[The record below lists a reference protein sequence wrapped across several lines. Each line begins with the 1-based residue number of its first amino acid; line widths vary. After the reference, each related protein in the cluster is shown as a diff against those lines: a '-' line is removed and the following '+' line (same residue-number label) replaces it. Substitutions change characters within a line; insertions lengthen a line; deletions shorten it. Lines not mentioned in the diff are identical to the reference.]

1 MLIYILFF
9 AKNSLGRVGMKR
21 VLLLVLCLSQS
32 LFGMWHGL
40 KQWFTQETKQ
50 EQLLCS
56 EFGLKKSNQSF
67 AFNELPPELQ
77 LMIINQ
83 LAQAESIEKSVVNL
97 RSLSSVNKQWHA
109 YLTTELISKL
119 VAQKFNI
126 SEVLAF
132 WYLKTSLSRSIPEKQ
147 ITQLI
152 AENLPEFNRVYQQAV
167 YLDFNTR
174 SALSKKIVN
183 QLRLNR
189 YKTKKQWVFED
200 GSYLSLNAMPDVS
213 LYKYTVDRKGDQLF
227 GGINYVITPDAVI
240 PELTNGEQGTV
251 MLRNVLGLVSKPT
264 GFFSQLGSVS
274 SGANPLGFN
283 YISTDITVQSTG
295 KIIVLGVLDNQFV
308 MVRLYENGNLDEN
321 FGVNGLVLT
330 RINLKKEYFK
340 NAQKVDLLDSI
351 ALLPVYVTTNPATG
365 EILLTIGN
373 TYKRYSAEGHNIE

>member
-1 MLIYILFF
+1 
-9 AKNSLGRVGMKR
+9 MKR

-32 LFGMWHGL
+32 IFGMWHGL

-50 EQLLCS
+50 EQLLCP

-83 LAQAESIEKSVVNL
+83 LAQAESIEKSVVSL
-97 RSLSSVNKQWHA
+97 RSLSSINKQWHA
-109 YLTTELISKL
+109 YLTPELISKL

-126 SEVLAF
+126 SDVLAF

-167 YLDFNTR
+167 HLDFITR

-200 GSYLSLNAMPDVS
+200 ESYLSLNAMPDVS
-213 LYKYTVDRKGDQLF
+213 LYKYMADRKRNQFF
-227 GGINYVITPDAVI
+227 GGINYVITPDTVI
-240 PELTNGEQGTV
+240 PELTTGEQGSV
-251 MLRNVLGLVSKPT
+251 WLRNVLGMVSQPT
-264 GFFSQLGSVS
+264 GFFSQLGSIS
-274 SGANPLGFN
+274 SAVNPLGFN

-295 KIIVLGVLDNQFV
+295 KIILLGVLDNQFV

-321 FGVNGLVLT
+321 FGMNGLVLT
-330 RINLKKEYFK
+330 RINIKKEYFK
-340 NAQKVDLLDSI
+340 NAQKVDLHDYI
-351 ALLPVYVTTNPATG
+351 ALLPVYVTTNPATD
-365 EILLTIGN
+365 EILLTIGS
-373 TYKRYSAEGHNIE
+373 TYKRYSSEGHSIE